1 VQKLKEQEKKDK
13 KNKTRSKRPRKKKE
27 NQNLCSSPLKAQQ
40 KRSLQVTEKV
50 KKATLFPQQQNTTTV
65 GIFFFYHAP
74 LTLVTTKAMMTMAMM
89 MSTIWYSWHHG
100 LERFSRV
107 EEGVWGSRRKG
118 NRGEGQGGDPSGF
131 GGGPFRRYLCAWVP
145 K

>member
-1 VQKLKEQEKKDK
+1 ML
-13 KNKTRSKRPRKKKE
+13 
-27 NQNLCSSPLKAQQ
+27 LAIKAQQ

-50 KKATLFPQQQNTTTV
+50 KKATLFPQQQKTTTTV
-65 GIFFFYHAP
+65 GIFFYHAP

-107 EEGVWGSRRKG
+107 EDGIWGSRRKG
-118 NRGEGQGGDPSGF
+118 NRREGQGGGSIRVWRRSIPSLLMRL
-131 GGGPFRRYLCAWVP
+131 GPEVGTDDNSDDDQYQD
-145 K
+145 